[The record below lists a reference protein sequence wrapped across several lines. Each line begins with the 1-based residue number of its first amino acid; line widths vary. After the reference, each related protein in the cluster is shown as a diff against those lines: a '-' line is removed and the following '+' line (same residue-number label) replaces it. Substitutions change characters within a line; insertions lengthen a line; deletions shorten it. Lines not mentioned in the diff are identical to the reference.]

1 MSIELENVVKSY
13 GKQKALKGIN
23 FSLKQGE
30 ITGFIGPNGAGK
42 TTTMKIITGLLK
54 ADSGNIKVLGKDI
67 YKNPLEVKRNIGYLP
82 ENNPLYTDMYVR
94 EYLSYVSKIYCPSK
108 DTAKNVD
115 NIIERT
121 GLKKE
126 QHKKIEELSKGYKQ
140 RVGLAQALIHDPEIL
155 ILDEPTTGLDP
166 NQLEEIRN
174 LIKELGKDKT
184 VILSTHI
191 MQEVEAI
198 CDRIIIINK
207 GEIKA
212 DEQSG
217 ILMHKSSEGL
227 LDISLEFIE
236 EVDENDL
243 LSIDRVENIQKI
255 KATQYLLSCHGD
267 IRKDLF
273 QYAVSN
279 NKTLIE
285 LKIVDAKL
293 ENIFKNLTK

>member
-1 MSIELENVVKSY
+1 MSIELNNVVKSY
-13 GKQKALKGIN
+13 GKQKALKGIS

-42 TTTMKIITGLLK
+42 TTTMKIITGLLE
-54 ADSGNIKVLGKDI
+54 ADSGSIEVLGKDI
-67 YKNPLEVKRNIGYLP
+67 YSNPLEVKRHIGYLP
-82 ENNPLYTDMYVR
+82 EHNPLYTDMYVR
-94 EYLSYVSKIYCPSK
+94 EYLSYVSRIYCPG
-108 DTAKNVD
+108 KNTTSNVA

-121 GLKKE
+121 GLGGE
-126 QHKKIEELSKGYKQ
+126 QHKKIEELSKGYRQ

-166 NQLEEIRN
+166 NQLDEIRN
-174 LIKELGKDKT
+174 LIKDLGKDKT

-207 GEIKA
+207 GEISA
-212 DEQSG
+212 DEQSEKL
-217 ILMHKSSEGL
+217 IENSTEGK

-236 EVDENDL
+236 DIDGKDL
-243 LSIDRVENIQKI
+243 LAIEGVKEVKKI
-255 KATQYLLSCHGD
+255 KATHYILSCHGD

-285 LKIVDAKL
+285 LKIVDTKL
-293 ENIFKNLTK
+293 ENVFKKLTK